1 MLYKNNSSTPKKS
14 RQKLLLLVAGALV
27 ITGGAGAFAYTRQKN
42 NSQKPEDTAVK
53 TPADKSVGKVPTKKV
68 ETEGK
73 TVDIPKN
80 VPEGAIKNYEL
91 ITENETFKIR
101 KLGDEYTVTLYAIIN
116 NPDQSSQYRDQLKE
130 YKQNALDYLKQ
141 QGVDINTARIKYE
154 PEEANDL

>member
-1 MLYKNNSSTPKKS
+1 MRIVSHIRNYIFVLWENS
-14 RQKLLLLVAGALV
+14 
-27 ITGGAGAFAYTRQKN
+27 
-42 NSQKPEDTAVK
+42 K
-53 TPADKSVGKVPTKKV
+53 TKVNV
-68 ETEGK
+68 N
-73 TVDIPKN
+73 I